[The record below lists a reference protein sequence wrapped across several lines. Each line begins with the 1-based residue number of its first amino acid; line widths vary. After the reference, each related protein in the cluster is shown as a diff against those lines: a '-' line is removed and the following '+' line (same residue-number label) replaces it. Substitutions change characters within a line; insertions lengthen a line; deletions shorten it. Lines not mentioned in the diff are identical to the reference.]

1 MIIRK
6 FVAYVLTELHKATL
20 IKIYIFNKAVAI
32 RQFISSEF
40 KKLIFLNIRM
50 DNDIPSTCVALRMTF
65 SINQTEA
72 LEQFKLDFKK
82 RERFLT
88 LDTKISSSDAFRSE
102 FFLFQV

>member
-6 FVAYVLTELHKATL
+6 FVAYILTELHKATL

-40 KKLIFLNIRM
+40 KKKLIVLNIRM

-65 SINQTEA
+65 SINQTES
-72 LEQFKLDFKK
+72 LEQFKLAFK
-82 RERFLT
+82 RENDF
-88 LDTKISSSDAFRSE
+88 
-102 FFLFQV
+102 